1 MNGKDYTDTKETDVV
16 DPLGHKYG
24 EPTFKWSDDHKTY
37 TQHLH
42 VKMIT
47 HMLKL

>member
-1 MNGKDYTDTKETDVV
+1 MEKTTQIQKETDVV

-24 EPTFKWSDDHKTY
+24 EPTFKWSDDHKTC
-37 TQHLH
+37 TATFTW
-42 VKMIT
+42 KMIT